1 MFVGRSY
8 NKVILVGNL
17 TRDPTIKDLPNGSKL
32 CTFGMATDYGWKDS
46 KGERHTEAEIH
57 QVVTWNKLAEICAK
71 LLKVGMLVFIEGE
84 IRSRVAQLED
94 GTQKTKKE
102 IKASEMKILDDKG
115 KITYEEKEKNVTT
128 TTTTAK
134 VKKNKET
141 DDKS

>member
-84 IRSRVAQLED
+84 IRSRTAQLED
-94 GTQKTKKE
+94 GTQKVKKE
-102 IKASEMKILDDKG
+102 IKASDMKILDDKG

>member
-102 IKASEMKILDDKG
+102 IKASDMKILDDKG